1 MVFLVE
7 HSPPVNAAPGSC
19 LIPKPSSAAASPAKV
34 LVLGAGVAGLVAAMV
49 LRARGHDVLVLEA
62 SQRIGGRVWTHR
74 FEHAGRTYHG
84 ELGAMRLP
92 ASHRRVFSLVETLG
106 LTPKLRPFLSV
117 FQGQGGLLDCA
128 GQRFGFGEL
137 PAGLALPEWP
147 AAAGLSPAATRFL
160 RRLALLVT
168 VMAPREVRDLAFP
181 QMGTDFL
188 AAVQRHLAAVGPEAG
203 SEADFADPAA
213 ILAGLNAVQG
223 RINQAFHLFLSDILL
238 KAAEPLFQLAGG
250 ADQLT
255 AALAARCGADIRL
268 GAEVT
273 AVELTPDG
281 ATVSVRRHGVDET
294 YAAAQVICT
303 IPLPVLRR
311 IPVAGLDALTRQRIA
326 GMNYAGATKVLLFC
340 AERCWE
346 ADGVQ
351 GGASFSDRLLRQMY
365 YPHNQD
371 FPGPEGVLLA
381 SYCIGADA
389 APIAALPAAER
400 VAAVRRE
407 AARLHPALARPDMV
421 LDSIS
426 IDWSAHPWTLS
437 ACSTDWDPAMAG
449 LAADGNGH
457 GEAAEPQAWRCG
469 GLVLAGEHCSRAKA
483 WIEGAIAS
491 GQDAAAMVA
500 CPQPGL
506 AV

>member
-1 MVFLVE
+1 M
-7 HSPPVNAAPGSC
+7 
-19 LIPKPSSAAASPAKV
+19 
-34 LVLGAGVAGLVAAMV
+34 LVLGAGVAGLVAAMA

-62 SQRIGGRVWTHR
+62 SQRIGGRIWTHR
-74 FEHAGRTYHG
+74 FEHEGRAFHG

-92 ASHRRVFSLVETLG
+92 ASHSRVFALVEQLG
-106 LTPKLRPFLSV
+106 LTPRLRPFLSV

-128 GQRFGFGEL
+128 GQRFRFGEL
-137 PAGLALPEWP
+137 PDGFSLPEWP
-147 AAAGLSPAATRFL
+147 GAAGLAPAAQRFL

-181 QMGTDFL
+181 QMGSDFL
-188 AAVQRHLAAVGPEAG
+188 AAVQRHLAEAG
-203 SEADFADPAA
+203 PKVDFAEPGA
-213 ILAGLNAVQG
+213 ILAGLEAVRG

-250 ADQLT
+250 ADQLPL
-255 AALAARCGADIRL
+255 ALAARCGAEIRR
-268 GAEVT
+268 GTEVT
-273 AVELTPDG
+273 ALAVTPAG
-281 ATVSVRRHGVDET
+281 VTVQAQRHGVAET
-294 YAAAQVICT
+294 YQAGQVICT

-311 IPVAGLDALTRQRIA
+311 LAISGLDARTRRRIA

-346 ADGVQ
+346 ADGIQ
-351 GGASFSDRLLRQMY
+351 GGASFSDRLLRQVY

-389 APIAALPAAER
+389 EPIAALAPAER
-400 VAAVRRE
+400 AAAVQRE
-407 AARLHPALARPDMV
+407 AARLHPALARPGMV
-421 LDSIS
+421 LESVS

-437 ACSTDWDPAMAG
+437 ACSTDWDPGMQAMVQEG
-449 LAADGNGH
+449 LAAA
-457 GEAAEPQAWRCG
+457 EAAAPQAWRCG

-491 GQDAAAMVA
+491 GQDAAAMLA
-500 CPQPGL
+500 CPEPAL

>member
-1 MVFLVE
+1 M
-7 HSPPVNAAPGSC
+7 
-19 LIPKPSSAAASPAKV
+19 
-34 LVLGAGVAGLVAAMV
+34 AGLVAAME
-49 LRARGHDVLVLEA
+49 LRARGHEVLVLEA

-74 FEHAGRTYHG
+74 FEHAGRSYHG

-92 ASHRRVFSLVETLG
+92 ASHARVFATIEKLG
-106 LTPKLRPFLSV
+106 LTPKLRRFLSV
-117 FQGQGGLLDCA
+117 FQGQGGILDCA
-128 GQRFGFGEL
+128 GQRFGFGAL
-137 PAGLALPEWP
+137 PPGLALPEWP
-147 AAAGLSPAATRFL
+147 GAAGLSPAATRFL

-181 QMGTDFL
+181 QMGADFL
-188 AAVQRHLAAVGPEAG
+188 AAVQRHLAG
-203 SEADFADPAA
+203 ADAATDFSDPAA
-213 ILAGLNAVQG
+213 ILAGLEAVRG

-238 KAAEPLFQLAGG
+238 KAAEPLYQLAGG
-250 ADQLT
+250 ADQLPL
-255 AALAARCGADIRL
+255 ALAARCGAEIRR

-273 AVELTPDG
+273 AIELT
-281 ATVSVRRHGVDET
+281 ATGVSVSVSRHGVAET
-294 YAAAQVICT
+294 YAAPQVVCT

-311 IPVAGLDALTRQRIA
+311 LPIAGLDARTRQRIA

-346 ADGVQ
+346 AEGIQ
-351 GGASFSDRLLRQMY
+351 GGASFSDRLLRQVY

-389 APIAALPAAER
+389 EPLAALPPAER

-407 AARLHPALARPDMV
+407 VARLHPALARPGMV
-421 LDSIS
+421 LDSVS
-426 IDWSAHPWTLS
+426 VDWTANPWTRS
-437 ACSTDWDPAMAG
+437 ACSTDWDPGMQDIVQGGVAG
-449 LAADGNGH
+449 LAD
-457 GEAAEPQAWRCG
+457 EAEPQAWRCG
-469 GLVLAGEHCSRAKA
+469 GLVLAGEHCSQAKA

-500 CPQPGL
+500 RPFPAL

>member
-1 MVFLVE
+1 
-7 HSPPVNAAPGSC
+7 
-19 LIPKPSSAAASPAKV
+19 V
-34 LVLGAGVAGLVAAMV
+34 LVLGAGVAGLVAAMA

-62 SQRIGGRVWTHR
+62 SQRVGGRIWTHR
-74 FEHAGRTYHG
+74 FEREGRVFHG

-92 ASHRRVFSLVETLG
+92 VSHRRVFDLIEQVG

-128 GQRFGFGEL
+128 GQRFGFGQL
-137 PAGLALPEWP
+137 PAGLHLPEWP
-147 AAAGLSPAATRFL
+147 LAQGLDPAARRFL

-181 QMGTDFL
+181 QMSDDFL
-188 AAVQRHLAAVGPEAG
+188 AAVQRHLAVAGP
-203 SEADFADPAA
+203 EADFAEPGA
-213 ILAGLNAVQG
+213 ILAGLEAVRG

-250 ADQLT
+250 ADQLPL
-255 AALAARCGADIRL
+255 ALAARCGAEIRL
-268 GAEVT
+268 GTEVM
-273 AVELTPDG
+273 ALELIPG
-281 ATVSVRRHGVDET
+281 GVMVQVNRQGVAET
-294 YAAAQVICT
+294 YQAAQVICT

-311 IPVAGLDALTRQRIA
+311 MPVAGLDAQTRRRIA

-346 ADGVQ
+346 ADGVL
-351 GGASFSDRLLRQMY
+351 GGASFSDRLLRQVY

-371 FPGPEGVLLA
+371 FAGPEGVLLA

-389 APIAALPAAER
+389 APIAALPVDER

-407 AARLHPALARPDMV
+407 AARLHPALARDGMV

-426 IDWSAHPWTLS
+426 IDWTAHPWTLS
-437 ACSTDWDPAMAG
+437 ACSTDWDPGMQQMVQDAG
-449 LAADGNGH
+449 AGP
-457 GEAAEPQAWRCG
+457 GEAEEPQAWRCG

-483 WIEGAIAS
+483 WVEGAIAS

-500 CPQPGL
+500 CPEPAL
-506 AV
+506 TV